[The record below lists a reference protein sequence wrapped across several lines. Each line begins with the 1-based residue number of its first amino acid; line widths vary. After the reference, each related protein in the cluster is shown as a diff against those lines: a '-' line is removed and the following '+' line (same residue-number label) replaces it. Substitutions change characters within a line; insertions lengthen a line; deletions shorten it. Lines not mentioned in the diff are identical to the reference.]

1 MSENKEPYIT
11 STTTPDPA
19 AETPLDL
26 EAIEGRLDKITPGEW
41 KFDGTKDRPL
51 FVDKDTS
58 IVWVPW
64 VFEGEAELDME
75 QVDGEFIANAPTDI
89 AALVA
94 EVKRLREEVNE
105 LAFWDWDSPANRTP
119 GPFVPRYP
127 DVKYPVR

>member
-11 STTTPDPA
+11 NTPA
-19 AETPLDL
+19 AALTPLDL
-26 EAIEGRLDKITPGEW
+26 EAIW
-41 KFDGTKDRPL
+41 
-51 FVDKDTS
+51 
-58 IVWVPW
+58 
-64 VFEGEAELDME
+64 FEYHYELALPREARSKE
-75 QVDGEFIANAPTDI
+75 INTI
-89 AALVA
+89 AALLA